1 MEGADGVRRYP
12 GHMSSSFAS
21 QRFKPSNAAKRLGV
35 YLPATPQEFQDTP
48 LTRAELEEL
57 ETNPP
62 EWLAD
67 LRRNGPHPR
76 PVVAGRL
83 GISIAGLA
91 RGGVTEP
98 LTTEQINELRDDPP
112 EWLVHERAVAAQ
124 VRAEEERLE
133 EARKAAEKK
142 GRAAQ

>member
-1 MEGADGVRRYP
+1 
-12 GHMSSSFAS
+12 MSSSFAS

-35 YLPATPQEFQDTP
+35 YLPATPREFQENP
-48 LTRAELEEL
+48 VTRAELEEM

-62 EWLAD
+62 EWLSD

-91 RGGVTEP
+91 RGGITEP
-98 LTTEQINELRDDPP
+98 LTTEQIDELREDPP
-112 EWLVHERAVAAQ
+112 EWLVREREIAAQ
-124 VRAEEERLE
+124 VRAEEERLA
-133 EARKAAEKK
+133 EARTAAEKK
-142 GRAAQ
+142 ARSAR

>member
-1 MEGADGVRRYP
+1 MAGTP
-12 GHMSSSFAS
+12 FS
-21 QRFKPSNAAKRLGV
+21 QQVLKPMNAAKKLGV
-35 YLPATPQEFQDTP
+35 YLPATPPEFQEHGI
-48 LTRAELEEL
+48 TRAQLEEL

-91 RGGVTEP
+91 RGGITEP
-98 LTTEQINELRDDPP
+98 LTTEQIDELRDDPP
-112 EWLVHERAVAAQ
+112 AWLLAERETAAKVREEEDRVAAE
-124 VRAEEERLE
+124 A
-133 EARKAAEKK
+133 ARKAEK
-142 GRAAQ
+142 AARRSR